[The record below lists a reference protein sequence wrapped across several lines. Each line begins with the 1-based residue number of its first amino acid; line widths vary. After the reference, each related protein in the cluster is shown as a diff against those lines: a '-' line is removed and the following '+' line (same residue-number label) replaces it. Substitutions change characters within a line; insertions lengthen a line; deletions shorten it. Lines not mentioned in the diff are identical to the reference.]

1 MTSEISRRKI
11 ISKTRLQY
19 NTRLFKECGFEK
31 EITGYAETMLR
42 GEEALWDGTVQWIKS
57 ILESLKT
64 TIRRVD
70 GHPNRWPSR
79 MATSTACL
87 LPCRHTSTLIDSNS
101 SSVERN
107 RSYTERRQTG
117 AKERRRNQDHLLTF
131 VKRLLTIEPA
141 PYTRLHVSKYND
153 SPKYSRSTGF
163 TSTGFLCFEYHGG
176 SIPGQAALAA
186 VLDV

>member
-1 MTSEISRRKI
+1 MGIREGNHRIRRDNASWGGSPLGWHCPVDQKHPGEPEDHHSSRRWSPEPLAFSDGDVYSVSFTMQAHI
-11 ISKTRLQY
+11 YPDRLEFQLC
-19 NTRLFKECGFEK
+19 REK
-31 EITGYAETMLR
+31 DI
-42 GEEALWDGTVQWIKS
+42 
-57 ILESLKT
+57 
-64 TIRRVD
+64 
-70 GHPNRWPSR
+70 
-79 MATSTACL
+79 
-87 LPCRHTSTLIDSNS
+87 
-101 SSVERN
+101 